1 MGRARRARRA
11 TGQGRF
17 PRPVGRGRRGG
28 CTDRRETRGA
38 RDDATA
44 RRERGTARG
53 GRNGSR
59 AGRGGRARAHMA
71 VRDDERVVGGAR
83 GVPRPG
89 GDGRGAARGGSDRR
103 AAARE
108 CAPRGAQRERQR
120 RRGRGG
126 HRRAR
131 ARRTCAFGARET
143 PSGSRPRDAVATRP
157 DPRKR
162 TRGDRRTNRQKLRM
176 LGKSC
181 FSSVGTP
188 PRFGHQTVARKE
200 TPGASAF
207 PRGKNPP
214 IASSWQIRLPPSWRT
229 RRRGPRATRG
239 GTHPPTPR
247 SRLRVRRR
255 HRPAAANAPPRLRD
269 RTPPARHARD
279 ARTRR
284 ADPAVSVVRRSAHRA
299 SASHPRREVDAQDVR
314 VPRSDAA
321 RRAACAP
328 RERRRRLEAP
338 RRARVR
344 AARRPRRDRTRSR
357 ARPPPTFSPPRGGVS
372 DQRSFR
378 RPNRR
383 FT

>member
-1 MGRARRARRA
+1 
-11 TGQGRF
+11 
-17 PRPVGRGRRGG
+17 
-28 CTDRRETRGA
+28 
-38 RDDATA
+38 
-44 RRERGTARG
+44 
-53 GRNGSR
+53 
-59 AGRGGRARAHMA
+59 MA

-103 AAARE
+103 EAARE
-108 CAPRGAQRERQR
+108 RAPRGAQRERQR

-131 ARRTCAFGARET
+131 ARRTCAFARGK
-143 PSGSRPRDAVATRP
+143 PRVVLVRAMHRDAAGSAEKDET
-157 DPRKR
+157 
-162 TRGDRRTNRQKLRM
+162 GDRRTNRQKLRM

-314 VPRSDAA
+314 VPRRDAA
-321 RRAACAP
+321 RRAARAP

>member
-1 MGRARRARRA
+1 
-11 TGQGRF
+11 
-17 PRPVGRGRRGG
+17 
-28 CTDRRETRGA
+28 
-38 RDDATA
+38 
-44 RRERGTARG
+44 
-53 GRNGSR
+53 
-59 AGRGGRARAHMA
+59 MA

-89 GDGRGAARGGSDRR
+89 DDGRGAARGGSDRR

-108 CAPRGAQRERQR
+108 RAPRGAQRERQR

-131 ARRTCAFGARET
+131 ARRTCAFARGKP
-143 PSGSRPRDAVATRP
+143 PSGSRPRDA
-157 DPRKR
+157 PR
-162 TRGDRRTNRQKLRM
+162 RGRIRGKGRERRCRTNRQKLRM

-229 RRRGPRATRG
+229 RRRGSARDAG

-314 VPRSDAA
+314 VPRRDAA
-321 RRAACAP
+321 RRAARAP

>member
-1 MGRARRARRA
+1 
-11 TGQGRF
+11 
-17 PRPVGRGRRGG
+17 
-28 CTDRRETRGA
+28 
-38 RDDATA
+38 
-44 RRERGTARG
+44 
-53 GRNGSR
+53 
-59 AGRGGRARAHMA
+59 MA

-131 ARRTCAFGARET
+131 ARRTCAFARGK
-143 PSGSRPRDAVATRP
+143 PRVVLVRAMHRDAAGSAEK
-157 DPRKR
+157 DE
-162 TRGDRRTNRQKLRM
+162 RGDRRTNRRKLRM

-255 HRPAAANAPPRLRD
+255 HRPRRERPAAPSRPHAPRASRTGRSHSPRRPRGFRRPTLRASRIRIISAPRSRRARCPRATQRCGSSRRVRSA
-269 RTPPARHARD
+269 RTPP
-279 ARTRR
+279 
-284 ADPAVSVVRRSAHRA
+284 PPRSAA
-299 SASHPRREVDAQDVR
+299 SSG
-314 VPRSDAA
+314 
-321 RRAACAP
+321 
-328 RERRRRLEAP
+328 
-338 RRARVR
+338 VR